1 MLPADTTSLLPMF
14 ITSAAELPPL
24 LYRVYDS
31 TSMSQFTSTG
41 FSARIE
47 QLPYNPM
54 IFREMVERHA
64 NWSSRGGT
72 PFVSVTSS
80 ADAARWHVSKKRE
93 AGLAT
98 GAMVAII
105 DTAALLRTTQVW
117 RMHDAMDHFG
127 VQPAM
132 CERRAYDNEYICA
145 VGIPAAAVVAS
156 CQPEYYMDM
165 SYVFLKK
172 LERTY
177 TGRAQIGGR
186 VVVTIR
192 APDADAQEAVAHG
205 SAYWGAGY
213 EIERGV
219 DAECDVGGIF
229 RRRVSV

>member
-1 MLPADTTSLLPMF
+1 MF
-14 ITSAAELPPL
+14 ITSPAALPPI
-24 LYRVYDS
+24 LYRVYDA
-31 TSMSQFTSTG
+31 TSMSQFTSGG
-41 FSARIE
+41 FSARIP
-47 QLPYNPM
+47 QLPYNP
-54 IFREMVERHA
+54 IVFRDMVERHA

-93 AGLAT
+93 TGQAT
-98 GAMVAII
+98 GAMVALI

-117 RMHDAMDHFG
+117 SMHDAMDHFG
-127 VQPAM
+127 VHPAM

-172 LERTY
+172 MERMY
-177 TGRAQIGGR
+177 AGRAQNGGR

-192 APDADAQEAVAHG
+192 APDADAEEAVTYGA
-205 SAYWGAGY
+205 AYWGEGY
-213 EIERGV
+213 EIERAVEV
-219 DAECDVGGIF
+219 DCVVAGAF